1 MQFIDLQRQ
10 YAAYRHEIDARMR
23 TVIEHAQFIMGP
35 EIEELEGALAG
46 RIGVA
51 HAITTASGTA
61 SLEMSLRAL
70 EIGPGDEVITPSF
83 TFVAAAEI
91 TRLVG
96 ATPVFVD
103 IDDSSFNIDPAGV
116 ESAITTRTK
125 AIVTVNLFGQMADY
139 RRLNEIAGKHQLT
152 VVEDAAQSLGATQDG
167 QASGG
172 ASEIG
177 STSFFPTK
185 TLACFGDGGAL
196 FTNNEEL
203 ADRFRELR
211 THGGEGFD
219 HRRVGTNAR
228 FDTIQAAVLLAKL
241 PHLDAELEARRR
253 LAARYADALGDVCRV
268 PEVSTGNTHVFTPYT
283 IRIAARDRVH
293 QLLRESGV
301 PAAIYYPRC
310 LHEQPAYADLASPGD
325 FPVAERTSREV
336 LSLPLHPFL
345 TESEQDVVIR
355 ELRNVVKKVHA
366 TEKVLT

>member
-228 FDTIQAAVLLAKL
+228 FDTIQAAVLLARTSTLNSRPDGGSRLVTRTRLATSAGFRRSRPETRTSSRPTPFAL
-241 PHLDAELEARRR
+241 PRATVYTNSYARVACRRR
-253 LAARYADALGDVCRV
+253 STTRAACTSSRR
-268 PEVSTGNTHVFTPYT
+268 TP
-283 IRIAARDRVH
+283 
-293 QLLRESGV
+293 
-301 PAAIYYPRC
+301 
-310 LHEQPAYADLASPGD
+310 
-325 FPVAERTSREV
+325 TS
-336 LSLPLHPFL
+336 LHPAISL
-345 TESEQDVVIR
+345 SPS
-355 ELRNVVKKVHA
+355 ELRGKCSVC
-366 TEKVLT
+366 LFIRS